1 MDKQI
6 VQKNIEVLDLYVA
19 TPIVNLINDLIKL
32 KDAGWA
38 DVCRTGLN
46 CVALRL
52 ETDDELSDRML
63 IETHSENIE
72 KEKRRKQYLLLKEEF
87 GE

>member
-38 DVCRTGLN
+38 DVCR
-46 CVALRL
+46 R
-52 ETDDELSDRML
+52 
-63 IETHSENIE
+63 
-72 KEKRRKQYLLLKEEF
+72 Q
-87 GE
+87 